1 MLTFTARIVPRC
13 LSNSASGSSWP
24 TRPAQASFA
33 GPVDHESFQLRGD
46 VWPDL
51 LRRTS
56 VFVKLG
62 SYIIPEGDRA
72 PHKGV
77 HVCHVLVLF
86 PINKQPWSSA
96 LSWMKS
102 SSSPFPSGSWI
113 SCTGRVLG
121 VLNRQ
126 LLQADLPADSPVRIL
141 AIVAD
146 HWEFIRQASLN
157 SRSPTAPKQ
166 SSSSRVPQTPTK
178 STAFPSSQGSGGI
191 ISRNTFYL
199 TKKGKEPQRLG
210 NEAASSR
217 GGPSR
222 ARDSSS
228 WLPTQ
233 AITLAART

>member
-1 MLTFTARIVPRC
+1 MGCEILPAGRRFTHNGNLKAGTFLVFNGPSHILEEYPDNLSSESDEEDGIPLLLSTFSMEARLDTLEVDWEGNWFGITARVCPNRLTFENVDQDGWEPSSGVPEPVQYALAMPRDDGLEPIVPRC

-102 SSSPFPSGSWI
+102 SSS
-113 SCTGRVLG
+113 
-121 VLNRQ
+121 
-126 LLQADLPADSPVRIL
+126 
-141 AIVAD
+141 
-146 HWEFIRQASLN
+146 
-157 SRSPTAPKQ
+157 
-166 SSSSRVPQTPTK
+166 
-178 STAFPSSQGSGGI
+178 
-191 ISRNTFYL
+191 
-199 TKKGKEPQRLG
+199 
-210 NEAASSR
+210 
-217 GGPSR
+217 
-222 ARDSSS
+222 
-228 WLPTQ
+228 
-233 AITLAART
+233 